1 MPRVLNLSGT
11 MKIRN
16 SWDFFLGIIARDNFN
31 YLKKKGGREK
41 MMEEMYNFGIF
52 RLPTYELG
60 LRIPNT
66 TA

>member
-31 YLKKKGGREK
+31 YLKKKGG
-41 MMEEMYNFGIF
+41 MEEMYNFGIF

-60 LRIPNT
+60 LRIPNI

>member
-1 MPRVLNLSGT
+1 

>member
-1 MPRVLNLSGT
+1 

-31 YLKKKGGREK
+31 YLKKKGGKK

-60 LRIPNT
+60 LRIPNI